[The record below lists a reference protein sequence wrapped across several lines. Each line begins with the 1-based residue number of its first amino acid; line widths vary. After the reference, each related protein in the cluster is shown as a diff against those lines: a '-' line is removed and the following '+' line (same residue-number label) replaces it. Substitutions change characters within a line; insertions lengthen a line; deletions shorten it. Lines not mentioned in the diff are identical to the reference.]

1 MWEPRDNLD
10 LVLIVVRLITDSHI
24 RHPRIA
30 VLGLLIT
37 RIAVLGFEI
46 QAAL

>member
-1 MWEPRDNLD
+1 MWEPRDNLEP
-10 LVLIVVRLITDSHI
+10 VLIGVRLITDSHI

-37 RIAVLGFEI
+37 RIAILGFGI
-46 QAAL
+46 